1 MGDQLAGVSV
11 VSPCDAWAVGTQQ
24 VGAATFQTL
33 AEHWNGL
40 TWTPAKSSNPGGS
53 SNTSLFSA
61 VAVKSPT
68 DGWAVGDYHNGTTGQ
83 TLIERLTGGA
93 WKPVPSP
100 DPGGPILYNALGAV
114 TIISAKNAWA
124 VGDYFPTPT
133 TFRAL
138 IVHWNGA
145 KWSVVS
151 SPNPSLNK
159 SLLLGVTATS
169 AKDVWAVGFFNSHN
183 VQQTLIEH
191 WNGTTWKRVPSPDPG
206 GPANSASLM
215 SVAASSPSNA
225 WAVGWF
231 DSHGTQKA
239 LILHWNGIAWK
250 RFTSPSVD
258 RPSVN
263 GGVNTLSGVTILSA
277 KDAWA
282 VGTYSTLSTAQVTMA
297 AHWNGKTWTLE
308 ASPNLGS
315 FTNAFTAVA
324 ASSPADIW
332 AVGDYQ
338 SGTGLV
344 RTMAYHCC

>member
-1 MGDQLAGVSV
+1 MRVQWLTARIVAVSAALTMASALVGTGPGVAAASTCVGWAGTQPANPSIMGDQLAGVSV

-151 SPNPSLNK
+151 SPNPKLNK

-169 AKDVWAVGFFNSHN
+169 AKDVWAVGFFNS
-183 VQQTLIEH
+183 
-191 WNGTTWKRVPSPDPG
+191 
-206 GPANSASLM
+206 
-215 SVAASSPSNA
+215 
-225 WAVGWF
+225 
-231 DSHGTQKA
+231 
-239 LILHWNGIAWK
+239 
-250 RFTSPSVD
+250 
-258 RPSVN
+258 
-263 GGVNTLSGVTILSA
+263 
-277 KDAWA
+277 
-282 VGTYSTLSTAQVTMA
+282 
-297 AHWNGKTWTLE
+297 
-308 ASPNLGS
+308 
-315 FTNAFTAVA
+315 
-324 ASSPADIW
+324 
-332 AVGDYQ
+332 
-338 SGTGLV
+338 
-344 RTMAYHCC
+344 